1 VAERSLAVCQFRST
15 TLKSCVDLAVPTKAI
30 SFRRARVRLGTTRLS
45 SLSVIMV
52 SFRACFIVVVI
63 SAIDCVSCECDR
75 YQRLVATCWRQ
86 GSGIEQTLVSH
97 GSAVACRRYSL
108 DHLSDEDIARYLMQR
123 MWAGRFQMPWEWRQV
138 LRRQ

>member
-1 VAERSLAVCQFRST
+1 VAERSLAVCHFRST

-30 SFRRARVRLGTTRLS
+30 RLRRARVQLGTSRLS

-63 SAIDCVSCECDR
+63 STIDCVSCECDR

-86 GSGIEQTLVSH
+86 GSDIEQTLVSH
-97 GSAVACRRYSL
+97 GWAVAYRRYSA
-108 DHLSDEDIARYLMQR
+108 DYVRDEDIARYLTQGI
-123 MWAGRFQMPWEWRQV
+123 WAGLFEMPWEWRQV